1 MYEKEVYERKKESVL
16 NEVSALKYAEEKG
29 NRNKAIEVAKK
40 AILKYMDNETIQE
53 LTELSIEEIC
63 EIRKEVN
70 KEG

>member
-1 MYEKEVYERKKESVL
+1 MYEKEVHEIKKESIL

-29 NRNKAIEVAKK
+29 KRNKAIEVAKK
-40 AILKYMDNETIQE
+40 SIFKYMDNETIQD

-70 KEG
+70 KED